1 MLQAIEHEY
10 APALAMP
17 QPVVAIAARYNGPPG
32 MGNGGVTAGLL
43 SRFFAGPV
51 EVTLR
56 RPVPLDRPLAI
67 DEKPD
72 HIGLWQDYALIASAR
87 PAAVDIAV
95 PAPVSFEGAE
105 RASRASR
112 LHHDHVY
119 PYCFVCGTARGDGLG
134 IVPGAVEGRD
144 GDGIIAAPWTPR
156 AEFAE
161 GGVIAPEF
169 VWGALD
175 CPGGIAAV
183 YDDPHR
189 IVLGRIA
196 AEVVAP
202 VLAGERYVVIGWPV
216 AREGRKRFAGTAIFS
231 DGGDL
236 VGRAISTWFD
246 I

>member
-1 MLQAIEHEY
+1 MLQAIEQTH
-10 APALAMP
+10 AAAVAMP
-17 QPVVAIAARYNGPPG
+17 QPVVAIAARYSGPPG

-43 SRFFAGPV
+43 SRFFEGAV
-51 EVTLR
+51 EVTVR
-56 RPVPLDRPLAI
+56 RPVPLDRPLAV

-87 PAAVDIAV
+87 SARVDIAV
-95 PAPVSFEGAE
+95 PEPVTFEDAE

-119 PYCFVCGTARGDGLG
+119 PHCFVCGTLRSDGLG
-134 IVPGAVEGRD
+134 IVPGAVEAR
-144 GDGIIAAPWTPR
+144 GIVAAPWTPR

-175 CPGGIAAV
+175 CPGGIAVV

-202 VLAGERYVVIGWPV
+202 VLPDRRYVVIGWR
-216 AREGRKRFAGTAIFS
+216 AGEEGRKRFAGTAIFN

-236 VGRAISTWFD
+236 VGRAASTWFD